1 VAELERL
8 GYVQGEGCMRL
19 HMANVTPASTT
30 GALDRV
36 LGERVDPPF
45 SATRLI
51 GGKLRSLY
59 NDAEQEDA
67 LGFARLLR
75 VLEDQHPAE

>member
-1 VAELERL
+1 
-8 GYVQGEGCMRL
+8 
-19 HMANVTPASTT
+19 MAKLTAADAT
-30 GALDRV
+30 GALDKV

-59 NDAEQEDA
+59 DDAEQVEI
-67 LGFARLLR
+67 LGLTRLLR
-75 VLEDQHPAE
+75 ILEDDRPAE

>member
-1 VAELERL
+1 
-8 GYVQGEGCMRL
+8 
-19 HMANVTPASTT
+19 MAKLTAADAT
-30 GALDRV
+30 GALDKV

-59 NDAEQEDA
+59 DDAEQVEI
-67 LGFARLLR
+67 LGLARLLR
-75 VLEDQHPAE
+75 ILEDDRPAE

>member
-1 VAELERL
+1 
-8 GYVQGEGCMRL
+8 
-19 HMANVTPASTT
+19 MAKLTSADAT
-30 GALDRV
+30 GALDKV

-59 NDAEQEDA
+59 NDAGQEDL
-67 LGFARLLR
+67 LGLTRLLR
-75 VLEDQHPAE
+75 ALEDERPAE

>member
-1 VAELERL
+1 
-8 GYVQGEGCMRL
+8 MRL
-19 HMANVTPASTT
+19 HMANVTPASAA
-30 GALDRV
+30 GALDKV

-59 NDAEQEDA
+59 DDAEQEDA
-67 LGFARLLR
+67 LGLARLLR
-75 VLEDQHPAE
+75 VLEEQHPAE